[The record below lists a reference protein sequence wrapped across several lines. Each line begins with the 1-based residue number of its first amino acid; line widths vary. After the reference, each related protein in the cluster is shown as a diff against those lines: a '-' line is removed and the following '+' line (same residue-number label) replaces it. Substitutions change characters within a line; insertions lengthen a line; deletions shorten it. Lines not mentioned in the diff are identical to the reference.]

1 MIRINQKDI
10 ISEKDNV
17 IFEKIKMGIDKLLDS
32 DDDYNENQEIPEL
45 DTALAEQDWW
55 KFNKNS
61 KLKITFIKNVKI
73 WEKINVYL
81 IN

>member
-10 ISEKDNV
+10 ISEKDSV

-45 DTALAEQDWW
+45 DTALAEQDW
-55 KFNKNS
+55 
-61 KLKITFIKNVKI
+61 
-73 WEKINVYL
+73 
-81 IN
+81 